1 MAASRLAD
9 ARYGDGYVASD
20 HAVRLRWRLLHAD
33 KKQQPRMFTFL
44 PAAAAA
50 LCMPQSWHVHN
61 TLLCL
66 AFSHRGV
73 ASRAQDRGTVTTNKP
88 PAYCSW
94 VRAVPAG
101 TVVHFR
107 LLIV

>member
-9 ARYGDGYVASD
+9 GRYGDGYVASD
-20 HAVRLRWRLLHAD
+20 HAVRLRLRLLHAD
-33 KKQQPRMFTFL
+33 KKQQPRMFTFS

-50 LCMPQSWHVHN
+50 LCMPQSWQVHN
-61 TLLCL
+61 TCPSL
-66 AFSHRGV
+66 AFARRGV

-94 VRAVPAG
+94 FRAVPAD

-107 LLIV
+107 LSEL